1 MIMLLDLVTLLSLG
15 LFAGAALYV
24 TLVEHPARL
33 RCGTALAIAEFGPS
47 YRRGAVMQASLAA
60 VGCLVGVADWARGH
74 GVLPLAAG
82 LLMAAVIAFTLV
94 VILPTNKRLLDPA
107 LDSGSAEA
115 ATLLARWGRLHGVRT
130 VLGGA
135 ALLLIGLHLVGAR

>member
-1 MIMLLDLVTLLSLG
+1 MLLDLIALLAVG

-33 RCGTALAIAEFGPS
+33 QCGPALAIAEFGPS

-60 VGCLVGVADWARGH
+60 VGGFAGGADWVRGH
-74 GVLPLAAG
+74 GALPLATG
-82 LLMAAVIAFTLV
+82 LLMAGLIAFTLI

-107 LDSGSAEA
+107 LDPGSAEA
-115 ATLLARWGRLHGVRT
+115 TALLARWGRLHAVRT
-130 VLGGA
+130 GVGTL
-135 ALLLIGLHLVGAR
+135 ALLLLGLHLVEVR